1 MEKPTTLVFG
11 NNYGLEFTATVMEN
25 RYDRFTVFS
34 LDFLGVAAVRGI
46 TAVMTGNRIL
56 LITQMR
62 IHLTFK
68 HVLQYPRVGASET
81 CSHHYLYSLKI
92 FFLIVMR
99 NSTQIL
105 YPGIVQRVFWLL
117 PSGFAATSPE
127 P

>member
-11 NNYGLEFTATVMEN
+11 NNYGIEFTVTVTGN

-56 LITQMR
+56 LITQMH

-68 HVLQYPRVGASET
+68 HFLQYLRV
-81 CSHHYLYSLKI
+81 
-92 FFLIVMR
+92 
-99 NSTQIL
+99 
-105 YPGIVQRVFWLL
+105 
-117 PSGFAATSPE
+117 
-127 P
+127 